1 MFRAVSRAFVDGFRP
16 RPRVAGCRQTENF
29 LPCALTLRDDA
40 GDVVCGRDLRP
51 RFFRKGRN
59 MKKAWKKPE
68 IVEIAVGLEIN
79 SYACAELKK

>member
-1 MFRAVSRAFVDGFRP
+1 MHVTSVVAVTFGHDSIY
-16 RPRVAGCRQTENF
+16 
-29 LPCALTLRDDA
+29 
-40 GDVVCGRDLRP
+40 
-51 RFFRKGRN
+51 KGRN